1 MRDDNNDDNDDNDN
15 DAADYD
21 GNRCK
26 LNPDKLR
33 NALDAAVGAITTEA
47 QVNLKKRIV
56 CFIQKIF
63 TFFFRK

>member
-33 NALDAAVGAITTEA
+33 NALEAAMRETVKEA
-47 QVNLKKRIV
+47 QVN
-56 CFIQKIF
+56 F
-63 TFFFRK
+63 